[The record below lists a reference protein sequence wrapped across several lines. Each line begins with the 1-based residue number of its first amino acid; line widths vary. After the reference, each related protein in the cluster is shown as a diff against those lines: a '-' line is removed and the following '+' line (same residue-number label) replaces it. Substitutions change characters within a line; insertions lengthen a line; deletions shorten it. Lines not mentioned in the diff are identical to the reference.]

1 MTSMFDDLDKTISE
15 LTTEEGD
22 TALTRDNL
30 YKRLLTLEEQVLT
43 VTEDI
48 KQAKADFTYDED
60 VNPKGLSKEEVKEI
74 AAYAKKAAK
83 DGVDKIIEDGK
94 LFADLKEEFGQ

>member
-1 MTSMFDDLDKTISE
+1 MNSMFDE
-15 LTTEEGD
+15 MQEETGVD
-22 TALTRDNL
+22 VASIVYTRENL
-30 YKRLLTLEEQVLT
+30 FKRLLNLEEQALT
-43 VTEDI
+43 LAEDI

-74 AAYAKKAAK
+74 AAYAKKVAK

-94 LFADLKEEFGQ
+94 LFADLKEEFGD